1 MEKRAYN
8 ISNSLIKVID
18 EYALGES
25 GDACGTQLKAIYLD
39 KAAVISPSSAM
50 KLGQY
55 FEFKATGAKLR
66 DGSEPQPELLKSG
79 DFSAEYK
86 RVLQQAAHF
95 QIEMKYYGF
104 KIISVGETWEY
115 EFEGLNI
122 KGIIDVLAKDRKGNE
137 LIIDLKYSGLLDDKW
152 NETGW
157 DKEKLPTRRKLIS
170 QPKLYSWLSL
180 KKFGKI
186 YPFYFFLH
194 SSTNPIDRKIY
205 KINVGKEDAL
215 CEEIEKLIRFTD
227 DTIQYHLLSGF
238 ESRPYYKRCLE
249 CPLLATCKD
258 AITLPKIEEIFI

>member
-1 MEKRAYN
+1 MERTYN

-18 EYALGES
+18 EYSLGES

-39 KAAVISPSSAM
+39 KTASITPSDAM

-66 DGSEPQPELLKSG
+66 DGSEPQPETTKSG
-79 DFSAEYK
+79 DFTAEYK
-86 RVLQQAAHF
+86 RTLLQAANF

-104 KIISVGETWEY
+104 EIISIGETWEY
-115 EFEGLNI
+115 DFEGINI
-122 KGIIDVLAKDRKGNE
+122 KAILDVVAKNRQGNE
-137 LIIDLKYSGLLDDKW
+137 VIIDLKYSGLLDDKW
-152 NETGW
+152 DETGW

-194 SSTNPIDRKIY
+194 SSTNPVDRKIY
-205 KINVGKEDAL
+205 KINVGKEDTL
-215 CEEIEKLIRFTD
+215 CEDVEKQIRFTD
-227 DTIQYHLLSGF
+227 ETIQFHLLSGF
-238 ESRPYYKRCLE
+238 EARPYYKRCIS
-249 CPLLATCKD
+249 CPLLSTCKD